1 MIYVLRILLKHPNSE
16 ATPNSKITGAY
27 SAGLIHDFQTKSKK
41 MAFSPRNLATKA
53 FIMKF
58 VELVSGEKYGT
69 KETIAPSYC
78 FIYNENKEGWVA
90 K

>member
-1 MIYVLRILLKHPNSE
+1 MVFRQNP
-16 ATPNSKITGAY
+16 
-27 SAGLIHDFQTKSKK
+27 K

-58 VELVSGEKYGT
+58 VELVSGEKYYT
-69 KETIAPSYC
+69 KEKIAPGYC
-78 FIYNENKEGWVA
+78 FIHNVQKEGWVA

>member
-1 MIYVLRILLKHPNSE
+1 
-16 ATPNSKITGAY
+16 
-27 SAGLIHDFQTKSKK
+27 

-58 VELVSGEKYGT
+58 VELVSGKKYYT
-69 KETIAPSYC
+69 KQTIAPGHC
-78 FIYNENKEGWVA
+78 FIYNVQKEGWVA